1 MRFRNTLT
9 GKQSES
15 ERLTRA
21 KARPMKGD
29 RITLDNNLIRAAMSR
44 QERARLVE
52 LLDAAERE
60 YQDRTS
66 ELSDE
71 QWVYK
76 VTPVTWSVGEIA
88 EHIML
93 AESLLFGCAEMALGG
108 PEDSRWSEAPQG
120 KVELLEKALPN
131 RAFKATAPSA
141 VVPIG
146 MLSREEIMARYR
158 QARARTRDFAE
169 HTDLPL
175 KAFKFKHPFP
185 VFDWLSA
192 YDWLLYIP
200 LHHLRHNIQIAEVIA
215 SSGYPR

>member
-1 MRFRNTLT
+1 MALNVDL
-9 GKQSES
+9 KQ
-15 ERLTRA
+15 
-21 KARPMKGD
+21 
-29 RITLDNNLIRAAMSR
+29 AAMSR
-44 QERARLVE
+44 QERARMIE
-52 LLDAAERE
+52 LLGAAERE

-66 ELSDE
+66 ELSEE

-93 AESLLFGCAEMALGG
+93 AESLLFGCAEKALGG
-108 PEDSRWSEAPQG
+108 QEDSRWSEAPQG

-141 VVPIG
+141 VVPTG
-146 MLSREEIMARYR
+146 MLSREETMARYR

-185 VFDWLSA
+185 VFDMLSA

-200 LHHLRHNIQIAEVIA
+200 LHHLRHNMQIAEVMA
-215 SSGYPR
+215 SPGYPR

>member
-1 MRFRNTLT
+1 MALNVDL
-9 GKQSES
+9 KQ
-15 ERLTRA
+15 
-21 KARPMKGD
+21 
-29 RITLDNNLIRAAMSR
+29 AAMSR
-44 QERARLVE
+44 QERARMIE
-52 LLDAAERE
+52 LLDASERE
-60 YQDRTS
+60 YLDRTS
-66 ELSDE
+66 QVSEE
-71 QWVYK
+71 QWIYK
-76 VTPVTWSVGEIA
+76 ATPVTWSVGEIA

-93 AESLLFGCAEMALGG
+93 AELLLFGCIERALAG

-141 VVPIG
+141 VVPTG
-146 MLSREEIMARYR
+146 MLSREETMARYR

-185 VFDWLSA
+185 VFDMLSA

-200 LHHLRHNIQIAEVIA
+200 LHHLRHNMQIAEVMA
-215 SSGYPR
+215 SPGYPR